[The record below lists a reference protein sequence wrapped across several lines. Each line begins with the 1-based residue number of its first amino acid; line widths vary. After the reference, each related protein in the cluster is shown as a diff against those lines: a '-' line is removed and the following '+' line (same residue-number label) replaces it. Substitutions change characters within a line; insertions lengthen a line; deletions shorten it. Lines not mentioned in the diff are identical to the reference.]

1 MKTLFVLFACLF
13 LSHLSAQQK
22 QNNSLLAYIEQTYV
36 KPSKQ
41 KLELLEKDK
50 KNNQKEFKE
59 FSQKLELL
67 KQKLIKNQKEIEV
80 SKLWPLYFKAICIY
94 NHNLEADEK
103 QKAKAQEFMNK
114 IKQKYKDITSKDFPD
129 LEAEY
134 KAK

>member
-22 QNNSLLAYIEQTYV
+22 QNNLFLVYIEQTYV

-50 KNNQKEFKE
+50 KNNQKEIKE

-67 KQKLIKNQKEIEV
+67 KQKLIN
-80 SKLWPLYFKAICIY
+80 
-94 NHNLEADEK
+94 
-103 QKAKAQEFMNK
+103 
-114 IKQKYKDITSKDFPD
+114 T
-129 LEAEY
+129 
-134 KAK
+134 

>member
-22 QNNSLLAYIEQTYV
+22 QNNLFLVYIEQTYV

-50 KNNQKEFKE
+50 KNNQKEIKE

-67 KQKLIKNQKEIEV
+67 KQKLINNQKEIEV
-80 SKLWPLYFKAICIY
+80 SKLWSIYFKALCIY
-94 NHNLEADEK
+94 NHALEADEK
-103 QKAKAQEFMNK
+103 QKVKAQKIMTK
-114 IKQKYKDITSKDFPD
+114 IKQKYKDITAKDFPD